1 MLSRWSK
8 NLAKLDFWRC
18 ELAMKYG
25 TEIQA
30 WQAFSIVE
38 ATFFGSIFFQTKYFF
53 KRSKLQYKASLEA
66 SFCRF
71 WSFSDNFLSFFREVT
86 CIDHLILEDSRW
98 FLISCKSK
106 GKIRKCQKKMRNNDF
121 HQLQH
126 SSVVKT
132 SVLGNWTNFEVD
144 RTKIGMYMAIQIENL
159 VLVPLTFDT
168 GFL

>member
-1 MLSRWSK
+1 MTHI
-8 NLAKLDFWRC
+8 LDI
-18 ELAMKYG
+18 LL
-25 TEIQA
+25 
-30 WQAFSIVE
+30 
-38 ATFFGSIFFQTKYFF
+38 IFLIFLNFKFTHIFQITYFF
-53 KRSKLQYKASLEA
+53 KRSKLQYTASLEA

-144 RTKIGMYMAIQIENL
+144 RTKKGMYMAIQINYL
-159 VLVPLTFDT
+159 
-168 GFL
+168 